1 MHPSQTYPSDLTDD
15 QWHILQPLIPKPKL
29 GGRPIIHSRRMILN
43 AIYYVNRSGCQWSML
58 PKDFPPKS
66 TVFDYFSAWRKSALW
81 EKLNESL
88 RVKVRVAEGR
98 KPSPTAAI
106 LDSQSV
112 KGAEQGGDTVGYDAG
127 KKIGGRKRHLLV
139 DTLGMILG
147 VKVTPASVQDREGA
161 VLLLASLYLLFGR
174 LQVIWADGGYAGALV
189 AWVKGLRPFG
199 KLHLDIVRRSDD
211 AKGFQLVKKRWIV
224 ERTFRWLYKSRRLS
238 RDYEQRPDH
247 SESHIYVCMSRLMLK
262 RLAKQ

>member
-15 QWHILQPLIPKPKL
+15 QWHILQRLIPKPKL

>member
-66 TVFDYFSAWRKSALW
+66 TVFDYFSAWRKSGLW

-106 LDSQSV
+106 SSTARASKAPSRV
-112 KGAEQGGDTVGYDAG
+112 A
-127 KKIGGRKRHLLV
+127 
-139 DTLGMILG
+139 
-147 VKVTPASVQDREGA
+147 TPSATMRARRS
-161 VLLLASLYLLFGR
+161 
-174 LQVIWADGGYAGALV
+174 AGA
-189 AWVKGLRPFG
+189 
-199 KLHLDIVRRSDD
+199 SDTSSSTPS
-211 AKGFQLVKKRWIV
+211 G
-224 ERTFRWLYKSRRLS
+224 
-238 RDYEQRPDH
+238 
-247 SESHIYVCMSRLMLK
+247 
-262 RLAKQ
+262 

>member
-1 MHPSQTYPSDLTDD
+1 MSLEIFSNNCSSLDTSKVTSA
-15 QWHILQPLIPKPKL
+15 
-29 GGRPIIHSRRMILN
+29 RTATSV
-43 AIYYVNRSGCQWSML
+43 ASF

-66 TVFDYFSAWRKSALW
+66 TVFDYFCAGRQSGLW
-81 EKLNESL
+81 EKLNDGL

-106 LDSQSV
+106 LESQSV
-112 KGAEQGGDTVGYDAG
+112 KGAEQGGETVGCDAG

-147 VKVTPASVQDREGA
+147 VRVTAAAVQDRDGA
-161 VLLLASLYLLFGR
+161 VTLLASLCLLFGR
-174 LQVIWADGGYAGALV
+174 LQIIWADAGYAGVLV

-211 AKGFQLVKKRWIV
+211 AKGFQLVGKRWIV
-224 ERTFRWLYKSRRLS
+224 ERTFSWLYKSRRLS

-247 SESHIYVCMSRLMLK
+247 SESHIYVCMCRLMLK
-262 RLAKQ
+262 RLASE